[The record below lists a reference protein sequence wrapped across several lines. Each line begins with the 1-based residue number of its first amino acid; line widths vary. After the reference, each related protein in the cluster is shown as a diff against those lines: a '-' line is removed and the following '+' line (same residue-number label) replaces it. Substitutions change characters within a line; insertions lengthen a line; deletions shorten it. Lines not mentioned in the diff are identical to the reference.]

1 MNPCDCMQRCKVLL
15 RSLWCF
21 GQKDGGDSL
30 GSEKGGRLFPVSG
43 AEVALNSITFAEQV
57 CVRVCVRES
66 VLVRFSMRACV
77 LVITW
82 PTAEVQEGS
91 FCRVCV

>member
-1 MNPCDCMQRCKVLL
+1 MQRCKVLL

-57 CVRVCVRES
+57 CVRVCVRECP
-66 VLVRFSMRACV
+66 RAFQH
-77 LVITW
+77 
-82 PTAEVQEGS
+82 A
-91 FCRVCV
+91 RVCSRHNLAHCRGAGKEFLSCVCVRV